1 MRPKVLAKL
10 GCGFAV
16 ALWAGL
22 SSAVAA
28 AEVSLEPVAGD
39 PALDVPALEVPAFEV
54 PALES
59 VPAPEP
65 AAVSENVSE
74 DIPEEILR
82 TEIITAARSPLT
94 GEPLTAAEYAQLQA
108 SLAAPAGSTLVNPE
122 LRYLVFLLQLRRS
135 VGPILPFIR

>member
-1 MRPKVLAKL
+1 MRPKVLARL

-22 SSAVAA
+22 LSDVAIA
-28 AEVSLEPVAGD
+28 AEVSSEPVA
-39 PALDVPALEVPAFEV
+39 PALEVPALEVPAFEV
-54 PALES
+54 PIPES

-65 AAVSENVSE
+65 AAVSETVSE

-94 GEPLTAAEYAQLQA
+94 GEPLNAGEYAQLQA
-108 SLAAPAGSTLVNPE
+108 TLAAPAGSALVDPE

>member
-1 MRPKVLAKL
+1 MRPKVLARL

-22 SSAVAA
+22 SSAAA
-28 AEVSLEPVAGD
+28 AELSLEPVAPA
-39 PALDVPALEVPAFEV
+39 PALDVPALEVPAFDV
-54 PALES
+54 PALEP

-65 AAVSENVSE
+65 AAVSETVSE

-108 SLAAPAGSTLVNPE
+108 TLAAPAGSALVNPE